1 MRVEHYH
8 SHLRP
13 QRRVVERDRGWVQ
26 HDLESMPCGQLSTGE
41 RGALREVALH
51 QQHITDTQADDG
63 AHCVLRRQ
71 GRWDEALAAL
81 ERWNTVDPRGYL
93 VALQASLTYRL
104 LRDYVMS
111 EEEIR
116 HAIAIAPD
124 LPDPYSFGALN
135 YVLWD
140 GATDRARRLLESA
153 PSPDSPRIL
162 YDSLL
167 LDLYD
172 RKPKSALARLQ
183 EFSIEAFSFD
193 YWYLPRELL
202 ECICLSE
209 MNEWKRAEAACASAV
224 DLLEG
229 EVGARPYDFRLYSAL
244 GHAFAFLDR
253 KEEAVRAGEHA
264 VEVMPTSKDA
274 LVGPNLSIELAKIYT
289 QVGETDKALNLI
301 DELLSIPCDL
311 SVGRL
316 RIDRAWDPLRDHPRF
331 QEILEKYDTTSN

>member
-1 MRVEHYH
+1 MVGITT
-8 SHLRP
+8 SGF
-13 QRRVVERDRGWVQ
+13 RDYDRALEEFAIAEKALPNDA
-26 HDLESMPCGQLSTGE
+26 DLLYG
-41 RGALREVALH
+41 
-51 QQHITDTQADDG
+51 IF
-63 AHCVLRRQ
+63 CVLRRQ

-81 ERWNTVDPRGYL
+81 EKWETVDPRGYL

-124 LPDPYSFGALN
+124 LPDPYYIGALN

-172 RKPKSALARLQ
+172 RKPESALARLQ
-183 EFSIEAFSFD
+183 EFSIDAFSFD
-193 YWYLPRELL
+193 YWYLPRKLL
-202 ECICLSE
+202 ECICFSE
-209 MNEWKRAEAACASAV
+209 MSEWKRAEAACASAV

-229 EVGARPYDFRLYSAL
+229 EIGARPYDFAS
-244 GHAFAFLDR
+244 
-253 KEEAVRAGEHA
+253 
-264 VEVMPTSKDA
+264 T
-274 LVGPNLSIELAKIYT
+274 
-289 QVGETDKALNLI
+289 
-301 DELLSIPCDL
+301 LLS
-311 SVGRL
+311 
-316 RIDRAWDPLRDHPRF
+316 ATPLRSSIGRRRPFASASTRWR
-331 QEILEKYDTTSN
+331 